1 MQIYLEICQPCNIEN
16 TRNKHRKSAN
26 VISPLSSAKR
36 KSGPKS
42 FQDDCV
48 WGWRGG
54 REEFSNVWNMM
65 QINVLKLKYDGHPML
80 VSYVQQND

>member
-54 REEFSNVWNMM
+54 GE
-65 QINVLKLKYDGHPML
+65 GGML
-80 VSYVQQND
+80 QCLEHDANKCS

>member
-48 WGWRGG
+48 WGGG
-54 REEFSNVWNMM
+54 GGAEKGGILQCLEHDANKYSYWNM
-65 QINVLKLKYDGHPML
+65 IDILC
-80 VSYVQQND
+80 